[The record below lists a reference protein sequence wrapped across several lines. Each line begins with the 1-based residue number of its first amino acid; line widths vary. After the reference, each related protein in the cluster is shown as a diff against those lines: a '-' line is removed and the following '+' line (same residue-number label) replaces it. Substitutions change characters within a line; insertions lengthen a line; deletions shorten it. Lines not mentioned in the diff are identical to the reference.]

1 MSPLPGSSQSELL
14 SFFLVDAKIPP
25 SVSSDLLHSSI
36 FLLDGQLIER
46 KEHLQCV
53 SLPQPLYLS
62 RYVAYLGVA
71 KFKPYQHIHTI
82 AWGTITTGRKDVSVC
97 WANVRP
103 SWNGRTL
110 EDTLENS
117 GGQCECSLKD
127 SHPLHILLWTCST
140 SAPQSWCAWGW
151 GWRKGPGS
159 YTFGS
164 IFPSCFT
171 SLMSGASSAQQYLW
185 FHQTKALA
193 AAASMYGL
201 ALWARSL
208 GLNHFLIR
216 STSYLSSWAAIP
228 SWAHFRFA
236 FPIHQFPTSIL

>member
-14 SFFLVDAKIPP
+14 SFFLVDAKSPP

-151 GWRKGPGS
+151 GWRKGPG
-159 YTFGS
+159 TV
-164 IFPSCFT
+164 IH
-171 SLMSGASSAQQYLW
+171 LEVSSPPVSPPWCLG
-185 FHQTKALA
+185 HLVLSNT
-193 AAASMYGL
+193 YGFIKPRL
-201 ALWARSL
+201 LQPLLLCMA
-208 GLNHFLIR
+208 
-216 STSYLSSWAAIP
+216 
-228 SWAHFRFA
+228 
-236 FPIHQFPTSIL
+236 